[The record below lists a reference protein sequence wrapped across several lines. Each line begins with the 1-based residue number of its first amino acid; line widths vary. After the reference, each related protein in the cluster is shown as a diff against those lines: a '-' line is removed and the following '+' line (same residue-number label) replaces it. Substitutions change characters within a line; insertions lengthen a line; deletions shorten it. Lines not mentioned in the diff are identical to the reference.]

1 MMGKIISF
9 RVMPLKQ
16 CTNSTKNILI
26 KQSKKQYLYKKYRE
40 NLNKSNPLMF
50 KCRTRKL
57 KRVSCQNIKAC
68 N

>member
-16 CTNSTKNILI
+16 CTNTNTNSTENILI

-40 NLNKSNPLMF
+40 NLNKSNPLNAE
-50 KCRTRKL
+50 RE
-57 KRVSCQNIKAC
+57 S
-68 N
+68 